1 MRNLK
6 ITSRQNLNQKTAIT
20 IRNMLTLPLPTK
32 IQWRCVKMKNEIQLR
47 KCPKCG
53 MLFSERGAVSRVHN
67 VTIICSDCGTREA
80 LESIGVDEKEQE
92 KILDTIHNTVYA
104 N

>member
-1 MRNLK
+1 
-6 ITSRQNLNQKTAIT
+6 
-20 IRNMLTLPLPTK
+20 
-32 IQWRCVKMKNEIQLR
+32 MKNEIQFR

-53 MLFSERGAVSRVHN
+53 KLFSERGAVSRVDN

-92 KILDTIHNTVYA
+92 KILKSIHNSILDD
-104 N
+104 

>member
-1 MRNLK
+1 
-6 ITSRQNLNQKTAIT
+6 
-20 IRNMLTLPLPTK
+20 
-32 IQWRCVKMKNEIQLR
+32 MKNEIQFR

-53 MLFSERGAVSRVHN
+53 MLFSERGAVSRVDD

-80 LESIGVDEKEQE
+80 LESIGVDETEQE
-92 KILDTIHNTVYA
+92 KILDTIHRTVHT